1 MSQELAVI
9 QATIAATAVLLWT
22 AFKFADSE
30 EYIIGLI
37 AQIFH
42 GAGLISMLVTLGL
55 AMEFLPTGKGEGILS
70 GFLIVV
76 TVLVTAYVLLMTS
89 RAIINLVL
97 AGVGIAKDKWEGS
110 RD

>member
-1 MSQELAVI
+1 MSKELAVI
-9 QATIAATAVLLWT
+9 QATIAVTAALFWT

-42 GAGLISMLVTLGL
+42 GVGLVSLLVTLGL
-55 AMEFLPTGKGEGILS
+55 AVEFLPTGLGETTLT
-70 GFLIVV
+70 GFLIVM

-97 AGVGIAKDKWEGS
+97 AGFGIAKDKWEGT